1 MDHAHLLVILDRQKK
16 LPHVV
21 RCLPLVKNLVG
32 LLDDPVEH
40 GLPLDLLHDQVDV
53 LVVIIR
59 FIILDNIWMIELI
72 ENCNFLHD

>member
-1 MDHAHLLVILDRQKK
+1 VDHAHLLVILDRQKK

-53 LVVIIR
+53 LFVLVV
-59 FIILDNIWMIELI
+59 FEV
-72 ENCNFLHD
+72 FHDVGMVHPR